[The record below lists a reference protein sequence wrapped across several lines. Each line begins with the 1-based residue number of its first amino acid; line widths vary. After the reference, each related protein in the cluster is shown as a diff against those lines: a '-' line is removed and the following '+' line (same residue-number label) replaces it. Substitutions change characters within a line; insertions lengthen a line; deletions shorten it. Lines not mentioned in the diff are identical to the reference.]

1 MNPRRT
7 LKAISVVISTLIL
20 SASILTITLVAL
32 FVSNSVL
39 EQQLDISEFEQAKNS
54 VLTLVDIIEHVAVS
68 PGSAGYVQMNLRTAH
83 PNFVN
88 GLGPITVTVS
98 SISSPIL
105 DGKTGSLEVG
115 GGRYVGVGSG
125 IEVLV
130 GRDDLIVE
138 NAYDP
143 LGYVYVIQQN
153 GAWIIMNHARV
164 RVSDMGVFAFHEG
177 DEIVERNVVRVSFIN
192 MTFGTIRVFGTG
204 TLNLV
209 ARSNR
214 TIVEPYRITGTELS
228 VTVDFTG
235 RPSESFTIQLP
246 SGVGETIVY
255 VVRVDV
261 EISSL

>member
-1 MNPRRT
+1 MNPRRS

-32 FVSNSVL
+32 FVSNAVL

-54 VLTLVDIIEHVAVS
+54 VLTLVDIMEHVAVS

-83 PNFVN
+83 PNFIN
-88 GLGPITVTVS
+88 YYGTITVTVGS
-98 SISSPIL
+98 LPPVLNGI
-105 DGKTGSLEVG
+105 TGSLEVG

-130 GRDDLIVE
+130 GSDDLIVE

-143 LGYVYVIQQN
+143 LGYAYVIQQN
-153 GAWIIMNHARV
+153 GAWIVMNHARV

-192 MTFGTIRVFGTG
+192 MTFGAIRVFGTG

-214 TIVEPYRITGTELS
+214 TMVETYRITGTYLS
-228 VTVDFTG
+228 ITVDFTG
-235 RPSESFTIQLP
+235 RPPESLPIQLP
-246 SGVGETIVY
+246 LGIGETIVY

>member
-1 MNPRRT
+1 MVPLKR
-7 LKAISVVISTLIL
+7 KAISVVISTLIL

-39 EQQLDISEFEQAKNS
+39 EQQLDISEFEQAKNI
-54 VLTLVDIIEHVAVS
+54 VLTLVDIMEHVAVS

-88 GLGPITVTVS
+88 DSGTITVTVGS
-98 SISSPIL
+98 EEVL
-105 DGKTGSLEVG
+105 DGITGSLEVG

-143 LGYVYVIQQN
+143 LGYAYVIQQN
-153 GAWIIMNHARV
+153 GAWIIMNHARI

-177 DEIVERNVVRVSFIN
+177 DMEVKRSVFRISFIN
-192 MTFGTIRVFGTG
+192 MTFGNIRVFGAG

-214 TIVEPYRITGTELS
+214 TIVETYRMTGTELS
-228 VTVDFTG
+228 VTVDFTD
-235 RPSESFTIQLP
+235 RPYESCTIQLP
-246 SGVGETIVY
+246 PGVGETIVY